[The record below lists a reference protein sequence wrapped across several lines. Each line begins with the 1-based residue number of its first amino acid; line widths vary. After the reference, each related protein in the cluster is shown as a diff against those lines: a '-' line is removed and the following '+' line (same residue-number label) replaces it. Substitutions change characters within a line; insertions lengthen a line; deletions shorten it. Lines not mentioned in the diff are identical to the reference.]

1 MSQFRVL
8 LGFTQAPHRAV
19 EETAGIVLA
28 CMARNPAYPLASA
41 ALNDLQNALVAFKRS
56 MTLASQ
62 GGTPEWAA
70 MNKKRDA
77 VLYQLRRLADYVER
91 NCHNDL
97 ATLLSSGFSSVSTG
111 HGKVSAGQFE
121 GEQLAEVAA

>member
-41 ALNDLQNALVAFKRS
+41 ALADLQNALVAFKRS
-56 MTLASQ
+56 MALAS
-62 GGTPEWAA
+62 A
-70 MNKKRDA
+70 R
-77 VLYQLRRLADYVER
+77 LR
-91 NCHNDL
+91 
-97 ATLLSSGFSSVSTG
+97 LSWES
-111 HGKVSAGQFE
+111 KVS
-121 GEQLAEVAA
+121 VAQV